1 MHRAL
6 NAIATTIIVCAIG
19 VGVYAV
25 APVPSNDL
33 GRYMPRPATL
43 AKFDG
48 WGCGVSDWKSA
59 STTRFYK
66 EVKLSVETKHALQTE
81 LVRDGYVKSEEDW
94 GLRFSKRRGGF
105 MPVVSRVLVR
115 TDGSVICSAKRYKWR
130 D

>member
-6 NAIATTIIVCAIG
+6 NAIATTIIACATG

-25 APVPSNDL
+25 VPVPSDL
-33 GRYMPRPATL
+33 SRYMPRPVAL
-43 AKFDG
+43 ARFDS
-48 WGCGVSDWKSA
+48 WGCGVSDWSSA

-66 EVKLSVETKHALQTE
+66 GVKLSAETKHALETE
-81 LVRDGYVKSEEDW
+81 LVRDGYMKSEDEW
-94 GLRFSKRRGGF
+94 GVRFSKHRGGF

-115 TDGSVICSAKRYKWR
+115 TDGSFTCSAKRYKWR